1 METQS
6 RRGLLKN
13 AAKAAAAVTGGTMMA
28 ASASAQTEGKLAKKR
43 YPANTPPPKPGAPVP
58 LYSPAVGYGNLL
70 FLSGVGVHFE
80 GDITS
85 HTKAVLD
92 MIEQRLTDSGS
103 SLEKVISVNVF
114 LNDIKDYDA
123 MNAVYAT
130 RNWGPIHPA
139 RTTTAAA
146 LGGIPGKALVEINC
160 IAHL

>member
-6 RRGLLKN
+6 RRGLLKYV
-13 AAKAAAAVTGGTMMA
+13 AKVAAAITGGAVMA
-28 ASASAQTEGKLAKKR
+28 GSAPAQSPNKLVKKL

-58 LYSPAVGYGNLL
+58 LYSPAVGFGNLL

-103 SLEKVISVNVF
+103 SLEKVITVNVF

>member
-13 AAKAAAAVTGGTMMA
+13 AAKAAAAVTGGVVMA
-28 ASASAQTEGKLAKKR
+28 GTASAQKAEKLTKKR
-43 YPANTPPPKPGAPVP
+43 LPVDTTPPKPGTPAP

-92 MIEQRLTDSGS
+92 TIEQRLIDSGS
-103 SLEKVISVNVF
+103 SLEKVITVNVF

-123 MNAVYAT
+123 MNAVYSS
-130 RNWGPIHPA
+130 RNWGPVHPA

>member
-1 METQS
+1 MATQS

-13 AAKAAAAVTGGTMMA
+13 AAIGAAVITGGAVTAGAAAY
-28 ASASAQTEGKLAKKR
+28 QTAGKLAKKR
-43 YPANTPPPKPGAPVP
+43 YPANTPEPNPGAPVP